1 MLMPERPKT
10 AHAPLVLVANDQEWS
25 ARSLESI
32 LVPKGY
38 EVVRAYT
45 GRQAL
50 ERAHTAHPDV
60 IILDAQMPDLHGVE
74 VCRQLRADP
83 RFSPTVPIIIT
94 TAGPSGRAQRL
105 EAYQAGAW
113 EFLGQPLDGESLLLK
128 LDAFLR
134 AKLEVDRVHDE
145 SLLDQVT
152 GLYNMR
158 GLSRRAREI
167 GSEAFRRRHALTCI
181 VFAPESPALGD
192 VATEEVATRLAAA
205 VGEALRKAGRSSDAI
220 GRLGPLEFAVIAPAT
235 GPAAA
240 LKLVDRL
247 RETVETH
254 PVPMNGGA
262 PAQVGLRAGYFA
274 VPDFHD
280 ADVDATEMLLRATTA
295 LRALKVDGSGTLR
308 AFEN

>member
-1 MLMPERPKT
+1 MPERAKT
-10 AHAPLVLVANDQEWS
+10 AAAPLVLVANDQEWS

-32 LVPKGY
+32 LLPRGY
-38 EVVRAYT
+38 QVVRAYT

-50 ERAHTAHPDV
+50 DRAHTARPDIV
-60 IILDAQMPDLHGVE
+60 ILDAQMPDLHGVE

-83 RFSPTVPIIIT
+83 RFSPTVPIVIT

-128 LDAFLR
+128 LEAFLR

-145 SLLDQVT
+145 SLLDEVT

-167 GSEAFRRRHALTCI
+167 GSEAFRRRHALACV
-181 VFAPESPALGD
+181 VFAPESPELGD
-192 VATEEVATRLAAA
+192 AATESVATRLAAA

-235 GPAAA
+235 GPEAAV
-240 LKLVDRL
+240 KLVDRL

-254 PVPMNGGA
+254 PVSMNGGA
-262 PAQVGLRAGYFA
+262 PAHVGMRAGYFA

-280 ADVDATEMLLRATTA
+280 ADLDATEMLLRATTA
-295 LRALKVDGSGTLR
+295 LRTLQGDGAGNLLR

>member
-1 MLMPERPKT
+1 MPAPEKSI
-10 AHAPLVLVANDQEWS
+10 HSPLVLIANDQEWS

-50 ERAHTAHPDV
+50 ERARSAHPDI

-128 LDAFLR
+128 LESFLR

-167 GSEAFRRRHALTCI
+167 GSEAFRRRHALACI
-181 VFAPESPALGD
+181 VFAPESPDFGD
-192 VATEEVATRLAAA
+192 TRTEEVATRLAAA
-205 VGEALRKAGRSSDAI
+205 VGEALRKSGRSSDAI

-240 LKLVDRL
+240 VKLVERL
-247 RETVETH
+247 RETVETQ
-254 PVPMNGGA
+254 PIPSNGNPR
-262 PAQVGLRAGYFA
+262 PAIDLRAGYYA

-280 ADVDATEMLLRATTA
+280 AHVDATEMLLRATTA
-295 LRALKVDGSGTLR
+295 LRSLQSDQLGSLR
-308 AFEN
+308 AFQAN

>member
-1 MLMPERPKT
+1 MPERAKPPQS
-10 AHAPLVLVANDQEWS
+10 PLVLVANDQEWS

-32 LVPKGY
+32 LIPRGY
-38 EVVRAYT
+38 EVIRAYT
-45 GRQAL
+45 GHQAL
-50 ERAHTAHPDV
+50 ERARTARPD
-60 IILDAQMPDLHGVE
+60 ILILDAQMPDLHGVE
-74 VCRQLRADP
+74 VCRLLRADP
-83 RFSPTVPIIIT
+83 RFSPTIPIIIT

-128 LDAFLR
+128 LEAFLR

-145 SLLDQVT
+145 SLLDEVT

-181 VFAPESPALGD
+181 VFAPESPELGD
-192 VATEEVATRLAAA
+192 LAAAEVATRVAAA

-235 GPAAA
+235 GPEAA

-254 PVPMNGGA
+254 PVPRNGGA
-262 PAQVGLRAGYFA
+262 PAAVGLRAGYFA
-274 VPDFHD
+274 VPDFHE

-295 LRALKVDGSGTLR
+295 LRLLQTDGGGTLR
-308 AFEN
+308 SFRSN

>member
-1 MLMPERPKT
+1 MLEREKT
-10 AHAPLVLVANDQEWS
+10 AHPLVLIANDQEWS

-38 EVVRAYT
+38 EVIRAYT

-50 ERAHTAHPDV
+50 DRARTAQPDI

-83 RFSPTVPIIIT
+83 RFSPTIPIIIT

-128 LDAFLR
+128 LEAFLR

-145 SLLDQVT
+145 SLLDQES

-167 GSEAFRRRHALTCI
+167 GSEAFRRRHALTCV
-181 VFAPESPALGD
+181 VFAPESPELGD
-192 VATEEVATRLAAA
+192 VSSEEVATRLAAA

-220 GRLGPLEFAVIAPAT
+220 GRLGRLEFAVIAPAT
-235 GPAAA
+235 GPSAA

-254 PVPMNGGA
+254 PVPMNGNHA
-262 PAQVGLRAGYFA
+262 AAMALRVGYFA

-280 ADVDATEMLLRATTA
+280 AQVDATEMLLRATTA
-295 LRALKVDGSGTLR
+295 LRTLKVNGGGNLR
-308 AFEN
+308 AFDSN

>member
-1 MLMPERPKT
+1 MSERPKS
-10 AHAPLVLVANDQEWS
+10 AQAPLVLIANDQEWS

-181 VFAPESPALGD
+181 VFAPESPQLGD
-192 VATEEVATRLAAA
+192 ATTEAVATRLAAA
-205 VGEALRKAGRSSDAI
+205 VGEALRTAGRSSDAI

-235 GPAAA
+235 GPEAA

-254 PVPMNGGA
+254 PVPMNGGN
-262 PAQVGLRAGYFA
+262 PASVGIRAGYFA
-274 VPDFHD
+274 VPNFHD

-295 LRALKVDGSGTLR
+295 LRTLKVDGAGTLR
-308 AFEN
+308 AFESN

>member
-1 MLMPERPKT
+1 MPERAKPSQS
-10 AHAPLVLVANDQEWS
+10 PLVLIANDQEWS

-32 LVPKGY
+32 LIPKGY
-38 EVVRAYT
+38 GVVRAYT

-128 LDAFLR
+128 LEAFLR

-145 SLLDQVT
+145 SLLDEVT

-181 VFAPESPALGD
+181 VFAPESPELGD
-192 VATEEVATRLAAA
+192 LATADTASRLAAA

-235 GPAAA
+235 GPEAA

-254 PVPMNGGA
+254 PVPRNGAA
-262 PAQVGLRAGYFA
+262 PAAVGLRAGYFA
-274 VPDFHD
+274 VPDFHE
-280 ADVDATEMLLRATTA
+280 AELDATEMLLRATTA
-295 LRALKVDGSGTLR
+295 LRLLQTDGGGTLR
-308 AFEN
+308 AFQSN

>member
-1 MLMPERPKT
+1 MPERKKPD
-10 AHAPLVLVANDQEWS
+10 HSPLVLIANDQEWS

-32 LVPKGY
+32 LIPQGY
-38 EVVRAYT
+38 EVMRAYT
-45 GRQAL
+45 GTQAL
-50 ERAHTAHPDV
+50 ERARTAHPDL

-83 RFSPTVPIIIT
+83 RFSPTVPIVIT

-128 LDAFLR
+128 IDAFLR
-134 AKLEVDRVHDE
+134 AKLEVDRIHDE

-167 GSEAFRRRHALTCI
+167 GSEAFRRRHALTCV
-181 VFAPESPALGD
+181 VFAPESPELGD
-192 VATEEVATRLAAA
+192 AAVEEVATRLAAA

-235 GPAAA
+235 GPEAA
-240 LKLVDRL
+240 LKLVERL

-254 PVPMNGGA
+254 PVKRNGGT
-262 PAQVGLRAGYFA
+262 PASIGLRAGYFA

-280 ADVDATEMLLRATTA
+280 AKVDATEMLLRATTA
-295 LRALKVDGSGTLR
+295 LRTLKVEGGGTLR